1 MQNNPSPPCPEC
13 DGLDRRGFIRTLALG
28 GAALTAGSSSLLLPG
43 SAQAE
48 ERKPMPR
55 VANPVAEDL
64 VKELFAGLNEKQKK
78 AVVKPWDNAARKTV
92 NPNKALDKPIRDV
105 YTKEQQELLLKI
117 VRAIASDDKGWKQIS
132 RNDTWDHTES
142 FDRMGADIFGDPSK
156 GKFAFLCTG
165 HHLTIRC
172 DGDSEEGAAFG
183 GPIYYGHSPNGYNPE
198 NVFSY
203 QTKEVMKA
211 YKALDEKQRK
221 QATIT
226 MGHPGEGARS
236 IRLKK
241 DKDAKLPGIVYAD
254 LKEDQQKLFKEVM
267 KTVLSPFRQQDG
279 KEVVEIIEKMG
290 GMKKVHMAF
299 YSEEYE
305 HVKTSEKQPWSFWR
319 LEGPGFV
326 WNFRVLPH
334 VHTYVN
340 IASKIG

>member
-1 MQNNPSPPCPEC
+1 MQSNPSPTCPEC
-13 DGLDRRGFIRTLALG
+13 DGFDRRSFIRTLALG
-28 GAALTAGSSSLLLPG
+28 GAALTAGSTSLLLPS
-43 SAQAE
+43 SAWADK
-48 ERKPMPR
+48 KPMPR

-64 VKELFAGLNEKQKK
+64 VKELFAGLTDNQKK
-78 AVVKPWDNAARKTV
+78 AVVKPWDHQARKSV
-92 NPNKALDKPIRDV
+92 NPNRPLDKTIGAV
-105 YTKEQQELLLKI
+105 YTRAQQDLVQKI
-117 VRAIASDDKGWKQIS
+117 VRAIAADDKGWHQIS
-132 RNDTWDHTES
+132 RNGTWDATKS
-142 FDRMGADIFGDPSK
+142 FDRMGADIFGDPST

-165 HHLTIRC
+165 HHLTVRC

-183 GPIYYGHSPNGYNPE
+183 GPIYYGHSPNGYSSK

-203 QTKEVMKA
+203 QTQQVLKA
-211 YKALDEKQRK
+211 YHALDDKQQK
-221 QATIT
+221 QATVT
-226 MGHPGEGARS
+226 MGNPGEGARS
-236 IRLKK
+236 IQLKK
-241 DKDAKLPGIVYAD
+241 DAKMPGIAYAD
-254 LKEDQQKLFKEVM
+254 LTKDQEELFEEVM

-279 KEVVEIIEKMG
+279 AEVVAIIKEMG

-305 HVKTSEKQPWSFWR
+305 NAKTSEKQPWSFWR